1 MFFGERDRYSLP
13 VSTPTFLLNWFY
25 FAAISLCSTKQEC
38 HAMQRGK
45 RALTCNA
52 TAEKALAVFDE
63 LNHQHLKI

>member
-1 MFFGERDRYSLP
+1 
-13 VSTPTFLLNWFY
+13 
-25 FAAISLCSTKQEC
+25 
-38 HAMQRGK
+38 MQRGK